1 MAWACSTKRWHKCR
15 TDPSPPPR
23 PPSSSGLHTRR
34 TLSSFAS
41 GCKVCNFGAG
51 FRARE
56 RGGGGW
62 VRVQGVIPADRQ
74 TVMGIHPHA
83 CQEAR

>member
-1 MAWACSTKRWHKCR
+1 MARACSIKRWHKCR

-41 GCKVCNFGAG
+41 RCKVCNFGAG

-56 RGGGGW
+56 RGRWGGS
-62 VRVQGVIPADRQ
+62 RVQGVIPADRQ
-74 TVMGIHPHA
+74 TGFNTCRPEKRV
-83 CQEAR
+83 